1 MAIAGRVAIVPKGE
15 YSNAVTYDKL
25 DLVMFNN
32 DAYIAKKA
40 STGIE
45 PTNDEYWM
53 LILNNVVAEDLEKI
67 INGTTPVGNA
77 NDADK
82 LDGFH
87 ASAFVQNLVV
97 SSENKTDDPNTTEK
111 SRIRTIHANCPTANV
126 EYIIDT
132 TFTDSTANTYERRQ
146 TAYGTGGNNVVYN
159 RAKVYGGAWT
169 AWKKNANA
177 DEVLPLDGSKAI
189 TGSTLQI
196 SNGYASVNADA
207 NHINLAAT
215 PVKGDYSSHRAVR
228 ILNSA
233 FESDSKNALEF
244 YEMVNGVGSAKKLLH
259 TGNMKDYVL
268 PLDGSVPMSGYFL
281 YLFNKYGA
289 IYTDTNKTT
298 VNSYN
303 SNTDLTNARCLM
315 VLNSNQVADVGNAIV
330 ARDVV
335 NGTPTDYT
343 VLHTGNSQKVVTSA
357 SAPSDT
363 SALWVDTTNKKV
375 KAYIDGAWTAMA

>member
-53 LILNNVVAEDLEKI
+53 LILNNVVAEDLENI

-77 NDADK
+77 KLLNGLTAEEFAKYNPNLIKTADGLIALFESSENGIFFGEASEVTIASARITYARGVYIIQKDNKYGTITFIGNGEMAVNRMDAGTWGGWQNIS
-82 LDGFH
+82 DGGNADTVGGLH
-87 ASAFVQNLVV
+87 ASRFVQNIVV

-132 TFTDSTANTYERRQ
+132 TFTDSTANNYERRQ

-159 RAKVYGGAWT
+159 RAKAYGGSWT
-169 AWKKNANA
+169 TWA
-177 DEVLPLDGSKAI
+177 KAI
-189 TGSTLQI
+189 DSTGGTINGSLELKSTSNDSPEVKFINSIANI
-196 SNGYASVNADA
+196 SIDLYDTWFRTLCNFNGELLYPIQA
-207 NHINLAAT
+207 NLANKE
-215 PVKGDYSSHRAVR
+215 V
-228 ILNSA
+228 
-233 FESDSKNALEF
+233 
-244 YEMVNGVGSAKKLLH
+244 
-259 TGNMKDYVL
+259 
-268 PLDGSVPMSGYFL
+268 
-281 YLFNKYGA
+281 YLFGNKA
-289 IYTDTNKTT
+289 
-298 VNSYN
+298 
-303 SNTDLTNARCLM
+303 
-315 VLNSNQVADVGNAIV
+315 
-330 ARDVV
+330 
-335 NGTPTDYT
+335 
-343 VLHTGNSQKVVTSA
+343 LHTGNSQKVVTSA

-363 SALWVDTTNKKV
+363 SALWIDTTNKKV